1 MNDIIFVFGTENVD
15 WILYVS
21 IFNEYN
27 FPSQRLRIISSSGRN
42 NKSLLVFLGSINFV
56 CEKYLPILNEILNKS
71 CVLCGN
77 FLVDSVQCSLN
88 RKKKIVDSFGLK
100 LKLPGE
106 PDFIF

>member
-1 MNDIIFVFGTENVD
+1 MKKEEYQIDIEGQTA
-15 WILYVS
+15 
-21 IFNEYN
+21 
-27 FPSQRLRIISSSGRN
+27 LRE
-42 NKSLLVFLGSINFV
+42 V
-56 CEKYLPILNEILNKS
+56 LNSCLSKQ
-71 CVLCGN
+71 CVLCGD